1 MLRKLPLNPERRL
14 RVFAALSRV
23 VEGIF
28 IQALR
33 IVSGKP
39 SSPSEFAPSQFSLI
53 IHSK

>member
-1 MLRKLPLNPERRL
+1 MVRKLPAIPERRL
-14 RVFAALSRV
+14 RVFAAQSRV

-28 IQALR
+28 IRVLR

-53 IHSK
+53 TRSK